1 MVINYY
7 FVCMKIK
14 ICGMKYPENIQ
25 EVADLQ
31 PDYVGFIFYDKSKRF
46 VLDVNNARPFDDFI
60 FEDTLRVQK
69 VGVFVNED
77 IKNIIRIATAY
88 DIKILQL
95 HGDESPEFC
104 ENLQLLDFKIIKAFG
119 IDENFDFSI
128 LGEYTDV
135 CDYFLF
141 DTKSK
146 EYGGTGHHF
155 DWNLLKQYNNAKP
168 IFLSGG
174 LDIQDIPVI
183 HNLSKE
189 LNIHALD
196 FNSKLEKDYG
206 LKDIELCNEVIKQC
220 RNVTMK

>member
-1 MVINYY
+1 
-7 FVCMKIK
+7 MKIK

-25 EVADLQ
+25 EIAEFQ
-31 PDYVGFIFYDKSKRF
+31 PDYLGFIFYSISKRY
-46 VLDVNNARPFDDFI
+46 VLDENEEAFSDFI
-60 FEDTLRVQK
+60 FKGDLRIQK
-69 VGVFVNED
+69 VGVFVNEE
-77 IKNIIRIATAY
+77 IKNIIRIATEY
-88 DIKILQL
+88 DINIIQL

-119 IDENFDFSI
+119 IDKNFDFSD
-128 LGEYTDV
+128 LGEYKDV

-146 EYGGTGHHF
+146 EFGGTGKHF

-174 LDIQDIPVI
+174 LEIQDIPII

-196 FNSKLEKDYG
+196 FNSKLEIDYG
-206 LKDIELCNEVIKQC
+206 LKDIEKCRDVIQQC
-220 RNVTMK
+220 RNVTM